1 MTFAKGTGITVSVHD
16 LRRTFI
22 MLAESTDISP
32 LALKALVNHALGNDD
47 QRYVQMTVERLRGPA
62 HQHLSGEPLVTL
74 RCAFVQFPPHFGQL
88 ALELHNLL
96 LRIGADALLRVGLM
110 RSP

>member
-1 MTFAKGTGITVSVHD
+1 MPWAMI
-16 LRRTFI
+16 
-22 MLAESTDISP
+22 
-32 LALKALVNHALGNDD
+32 D

-74 RCAFVQFPPHFGQL
+74 RCAFVQFPPHLGQL

-110 RSP
+110 RSPLLKILPAPIILRSARVPTGFSMLSTDGGIRPSA

>member
-1 MTFAKGTGITVSVHD
+1 MPT
-16 LRRTFI
+16 LRDGVPFECR
-22 MLAESTDISP
+22 SP
-32 LALKALVNHALGNDD
+32 RKRGPFCTPIH
-47 QRYVQMTVERLRGPA
+47 TLRGPA

-74 RCAFVQFPPHFGQL
+74 RCAFVQFPPHLGQL

>member
-1 MTFAKGTGITVSVHD
+1 MPWAMIG
-16 LRRTFI
+16 
-22 MLAESTDISP
+22 
-32 LALKALVNHALGNDD
+32 
-47 QRYVQMTVERLRGPA
+47 QRYVQMTVERLHGPA

-74 RCAFVQFPPHFGQL
+74 RCAFVQFPPHLGQL